1 MQKKAPVVHQL
12 LQENKALKK
21 KIRELEASGAERM
34 QTEQALRTSELIYK
48 TIFETTGTMMLIVEE
63 DMTIYLASG
72 GLEQLTGY
80 TTEEIIGTRRWT
92 DFVDPGDME
101 KMTAHHQLRRV
112 HPEGAPKSYEFRLTR
127 KDGGVRNI
135 ILTVDAIPGTR
146 RSVASL
152 LDITARKQA
161 EEALRQSE
169 ERYRT
174 ILDNIEDGYYET
186 DLQGNLTFCN
196 DALCRI
202 PGYSRE
208 ELLGMN
214 YRQYI

>member
-101 KMTAHHQLRRV
+101 KMTAYHQLRRV

-152 LDITARKQA
+152 L
-161 EEALRQSE
+161 
-169 ERYRT
+169 
-174 ILDNIEDGYYET
+174 
-186 DLQGNLTFCN
+186 
-196 DALCRI
+196 
-202 PGYSRE
+202 
-208 ELLGMN
+208 
-214 YRQYI
+214 